1 MRSYSS
7 SRSKGDRCCANRCRK
22 YKKEEQRFLNKQN
35 LILSNAEELENI
47 EKIFEELVQFIE
59 ISNDAQILMKMTD
72 VTSFLGKSFT
82 DLDILTKNQV
92 A

>member
-7 SRSKGDRCCANRCRK
+7 SRSKRRVVLTGVCRK

-82 DLDILTKNQV
+82 DLDILTKN
-92 A
+92 

>member
-1 MRSYSS
+1 M
-7 SRSKGDRCCANRCRK
+7 CACRK